1 MNSNFFVVVD
11 GVKQA
16 DSVCYIFPRQGGTPS
31 TQSVAV
37 GTGTAFSV
45 GVNADRPL
53 YLFFSKANLS
63 AGLHTIEIVCDT
75 RIELL
80 YVEATSLQIEVL
92 LDNGVSNFIGSDYLS
107 GV

>member
-1 MNSNFFVVVD
+1 
-11 GVKQA
+11 
-16 DSVCYIFPRQGGTPS
+16 
-31 TQSVAV
+31 
-37 GTGTAFSV
+37 V
-45 GVNADRPL
+45 GVSADRPL
-53 YLFFSKANLS
+53 YLFFSVGNLA